1 MGKWMPASLPDL
13 SGKRVLI
20 TGANSGIGY
29 QSALMLAQCGAK
41 VWLGC
46 RSAER
51 AEAAVQRLAS
61 RVGSRDS
68 PVVLPMDLASLDS
81 VRQAAD
87 SYLESEQPLDLLI
100 NNAGVMGLPLQ
111 RTAAGHE
118 MLFAVNHLAHFLLTG
133 ALLPALQA
141 APAARVVTVS
151 SLAAKRGT
159 LNFNDLNWEREPY
172 SKVAAYGRAKLANLC
187 FATELQRRLAAAGS
201 PVISLAAHPGYA
213 STNVAF
219 ADSGQASV
227 SRRLWQH
234 IARLGNLLLA
244 QSAEQGA
251 LPSVYAATVDTLRG
265 GEYIGPAGPFQF
277 RGSPKQLAVLK
288 AATDRAVGGQLWE
301 QSEQLTGMRY
311 L

>member
-1 MGKWMPASLPDL
+1 MGNWTPAAMPDL

-29 QSALMLAQCGAK
+29 QTALLLAQRGAR
-41 VWLGC
+41 VWMGC

-51 AEAAVQRLAS
+51 AEEAVQSMAVQL
-61 RVGSRDS
+61 GSREALS
-68 PVVLPMDLASLDS
+68 VLPMDLASLDS
-81 VRQAAD
+81 VSQAAKAF
-87 SYLESEQPLDLLI
+87 LALGEPLDLLV

-118 MLFAVNHLAHFLLTG
+118 MLFAVNHLAHFVLTG

-141 APAARVVTVS
+141 APSARVVTVA
-151 SLAAKRGT
+151 SLAAKRGE
-159 LNFNDLNWEREPY
+159 LNFDDLNWEREPY

-187 FATELQRRLAAAGS
+187 FATELQRRLSAAES

-213 STNVAF
+213 ATNVAF
-219 ADSGQASV
+219 ADSGQAGI
-227 SRRLWQH
+227 SRRLWQQ
-234 IARLGNLLLA
+234 IARLGNLLVA

-251 LPSVYAATVDTLRG
+251 LPSVYAATADTLHG

-277 RGSPKQLAVLK
+277 RGSPVPVAVLNT
-288 AATDRAVGGQLWE
+288 AEDPFVGGHLWE
-301 QSEQLTGMRY
+301 QSEQLTGVSY